1 MVEAKKELY
10 FDQDIKYY
18 QHDRSKSLPKSIN
31 QTKVRLELQLFN
43 MDKLIRLIDQEGFIS
58 FALRPTFLK
67 NLK

>member
-31 QTKVRLELQLFN
+31 QTKVRLEL
-43 MDKLIRLIDQEGFIS
+43 
-58 FALRPTFLK
+58 
-67 NLK
+67 